1 MITIGTVPINPQLFK
16 ILKITVK
23 KNSINFKKTYS
34 SSISKKSD
42 IVDGISELIGLFEIS
57 FL

>member
-1 MITIGTVPINPQLFK
+1 VITIGTVPINPQLFK